1 VSYLDDSQ
9 SAQSPKDPKD
19 SLAKVRGRVEAA
31 VKWRDEAKYDD
42 NWSTLIRMY
51 ANKYDYPEL
60 SSYQDVVAPNMVFST
75 VNVIVPSITVNYPKI
90 TVNAA
95 RPENQDQARVV
106 ETVANYSWRH
116 FDVHE
121 EFRRATKD
129 FSIVG
134 HGWLKTTWVYEERTQ
149 TWDAE
154 AYRQEA
160 ERLLTE
166 AYMQR
171 EQAERF
177 GVSGNDFPDDDDVL
191 AQIPKKQTVVVKDA
205 PVVERVS
212 PFDMFVDPDATN
224 LRGARWLAQRMY
236 IPFDKAVKN
245 KAYDAEARKKLK
257 PRAMSDAK
265 KNQDL
270 LFPDEE
276 HGSEAAFVVVWEFY
290 DLIDNKVCTFAE
302 SCDKFLIP
310 PQDIPFA
317 FGNPFVML
325 ANYQVPDKLYPL
337 GDVEVVAPLQK
348 ELALT
353 RTQMIADRKR
363 FQRAYMVRPDLIG
376 PDGYDALRS
385 GEDNAFI
392 EVDGNEPFGEILA
405 PIQTTSLPPEF
416 YNQTAMILDDINLV
430 SGVSEY
436 QRGSMTEIRR
446 TATEAA
452 MIQDASNARSAD
464 KLAIIER
471 GIGEVAKRV
480 VVLCQ
485 QFMTTSQVARVA
497 GPDGAM
503 KWVEYDRD
511 ALSGE
516 FDFEVEAGSTQPQN
530 ETFRRQSAMQIMDAM
545 APFIEMGVVD
555 PQKLA
560 EHVLRFGFGVKQP
573 GDFMTQPPMGGM
585 PPDMPPGV
593 PPNGAA
599 DMPSADGMGLQSV
612 A

>member
-1 VSYLDDSQ
+1 MYDDDSQ
-9 SAQSPKDPKD
+9 D
-19 SLAKVRGRVEAA
+19 SQDYGSSKKPEVAKIRSQVEAA
-31 VKWRDEAKYDD
+31 IKWREEAKYDE
-42 NWSTLIRMY
+42 NWATLIRMY

-60 SSYQDVVAPNMVFST
+60 GTYDDVVAPNMMFST

-95 RPENQDQARVV
+95 RPENQENAGTV

-121 EFRRATKD
+121 EFRKATKD
-129 FSIVG
+129 FSVVG

-149 TWDAE
+149 DWDPE

-160 ERLLTE
+160 ERLLME

-171 EQAERF
+171 SQAERF
-177 GVSGNDFPDDDDVL
+177 GVSVDDFPTDEEVL
-191 AQIPKKQTVVVKDA
+191 EQIPKKQTVVVKDA
-205 PVVERVS
+205 PEVSRVS
-212 PFDMFVDPDATN
+212 PFDMFVDPDATS
-224 LRGARWLAQRMY
+224 LKGARWIAQRMY
-236 IPFDKAVKN
+236 VPFEVARRN
-245 KAYDAEARKKLK
+245 KQYREAARRKLK

-265 KNQDL
+265 KSQDP

-276 HGSEAAFVVVWEFY
+276 RGKDAAFVVIWEFY
-290 DLIDNKVCTFAE
+290 DLVNNKVCTYAE
-302 SCDKFLIP
+302 GCDQFLIE

-325 ANYQVPDKLYPL
+325 ANYQVPDKLYPI
-337 GDVEVVAPLQK
+337 GDIEVLAPLQR

-363 FQRAYMVRPDLIG
+363 FQRAYLVRPEMIG
-376 PDGYDALRS
+376 PDGYDALKS
-385 GEDNAFI
+385 GEDNAFV
-392 EVDGNEPFGEILA
+392 EVDGNEPFSEVIA
-405 PIQTTSLPPEF
+405 PLQTTPLPPEF

-436 QRGSMTEIRR
+436 QRGSMSEIRR

-485 QFMTTSQVARVA
+485 QFMTTQQVARVA

-503 KWVEYDRD
+503 VWVPYDRD
-511 ALSGE
+511 SLRGE
-516 FDFEVEAGSTQPQN
+516 YDFEVEAGSTQPQN
-530 ETFRRQSAMQIMDAM
+530 ETFRRQSALQIMDTM
-545 APFIEMGVVD
+545 GVFIEMGVVD
-555 PQKLA
+555 PRKLA
-560 EHVLRFGFGVKQP
+560 EHVLRFGFGMKSPTDLMLDPMMAGPAMGMGQP
-573 GDFMTQPPMGGM
+573 GLPPEL
-585 PPDMPPGV
+585 PVDGV
-593 PPNGAA
+593 
-599 DMPSADGMGLQSV
+599 
-612 A
+612 